1 MFSAL
6 KSFIVGDS
14 SNKNQTNI
22 LKENKPLKSDVSNNN
37 MDSINNKK
45 KTIIKGEKNEF
56 DFSEEYEDEPKQNIN
71 TQSSSSNESISE
83 IKEENI
89 IHNPIQNMDDI
100 DFWRMAHCVY
110 VKNSLININM
120 FNFVPFIK
128 LKRKSEG
135 LLSYIGFGTEDVKE
149 LKYLAGFDE
158 HFIYMINLS
167 KEENKN
173 ENDAMKTIGNH
184 YDINQITNIEV
195 VQDTFLKNK
204 ILITILFVLDNDV
217 NNYISKIKKFYFEK
231 PNALKFLKILKEY
244 LNINKIKVAYI
255 DKVFQDLNFNEIKK
269 EKEGKD
275 KLKKEEIEENNDP
288 KKLPNYKLIKAIAK
302 TLDTILENNKKKSNY
317 KEIVKKQSKM
327 AFSANLIPGISIEDY
342 LLRIQTYA
350 NVEESTLIICLIF
363 IDKLCHT
370 ADVTL
375 THYNIHRILF
385 IAVLL
390 SIKYNEDSFFDNQYY
405 SEIAG
410 VKIKELKLLE
420 YTFVSMVDFNL
431 FVSNEIYEKYKNY
444 LDNFDQ

>member
-14 SNKNQTNI
+14 SNKNQANT
-22 LKENKPLKSDVSNNN
+22 LKENKPLKSDISNNN
-37 MDSINNKK
+37 MDSNNNKK

-56 DFSEEYEDEPKQNIN
+56 DFSEEYEDEPKQNMN
-71 TQSSSSNESISE
+71 TQSSSSSESSKE
-83 IKEENI
+83 IKDDNI
-89 IHNPIQNMDDI
+89 IHNPIQKMDDI

-128 LKRKSEG
+128 LKKKSEG
-135 LLSYIGFGTEDVKE
+135 LLSYIGFGTEDIKE

-195 VQDTFLKNK
+195 VQDAFLKNK

-244 LNINKIKVAYI
+244 LNINKIKVTYI
-255 DKVFQDLNFNEIKK
+255 DKVFQDLNFNENKK
-269 EKEGKD
+269 EKGGKD
-275 KLKKEEIEENNDP
+275 NLKKEENEENNINE
-288 KKLPNYKLIKAIAK
+288 KKEEVQPEIKNENK
-302 TLDTILENNKKKSNY
+302 ETLKEEN
-317 KEIVKKQSKM
+317 KENEEEIFTS
-327 AFSANLIPGISIEDY
+327 E
-342 LLRIQTYA
+342 
-350 NVEESTLIICLIF
+350 NVEEKTEEE
-363 IDKLCHT
+363 K
-370 ADVTL
+370 
-375 THYNIHRILF
+375 
-385 IAVLL
+385 
-390 SIKYNEDSFFDNQYY
+390 
-405 SEIAG
+405 
-410 VKIKELKLLE
+410 KI
-420 YTFVSMVDFNL
+420 
-431 FVSNEIYEKYKNY
+431 
-444 LDNFDQ
+444 

>member
-14 SNKNQTNI
+14 SNKNQTNT
-22 LKENKPLKSDVSNNN
+22 LKENKPLKSDISNNN
-37 MDSINNKK
+37 LDSNNNKK

-56 DFSEEYEDEPKQNIN
+56 DFSEEYEDEPKQNMN
-71 TQSSSSNESISE
+71 TQSSSSSESSKE
-83 IKEENI
+83 IKDDNI

-128 LKRKSEG
+128 LKKKSEG
-135 LLSYIGFGTEDVKE
+135 LLSYIGFGTEDIKE

-195 VQDTFLKNK
+195 VQDAFLKNK

-244 LNINKIKVAYI
+244 LNINKIKVTYI
-255 DKVFQDLNFNEIKK
+255 DKVFQDLNFNENKK
-269 EKEGKD
+269 EKGGKD
-275 KLKKEEIEENNDP
+275 NLKKEENEE
-288 KKLPNYKLIKAIAK
+288 
-302 TLDTILENNKKKSNY
+302 
-317 KEIVKKQSKM
+317 EIFTS
-327 AFSANLIPGISIEDY
+327 E
-342 LLRIQTYA
+342 
-350 NVEESTLIICLIF
+350 NVEE
-363 IDKLCHT
+363 K
-370 ADVTL
+370 AEE
-375 THYNIHRILF
+375 
-385 IAVLL
+385 
-390 SIKYNEDSFFDNQYY
+390 K
-405 SEIAG
+405 
-410 VKIKELKLLE
+410 KI
-420 YTFVSMVDFNL
+420 
-431 FVSNEIYEKYKNY
+431 
-444 LDNFDQ
+444 

>member
-14 SNKNQTNI
+14 SNKNQTNT
-22 LKENKPLKSDVSNNN
+22 LKENKPLKSDISNNN
-37 MDSINNKK
+37 MDSNNNKK

-56 DFSEEYEDEPKQNIN
+56 DFSEEYEDEPKQNMN
-71 TQSSSSNESISE
+71 TQSSSSSESNKE
-83 IKEENI
+83 IKNDNI

-128 LKRKSEG
+128 LKKKSEG
-135 LLSYIGFGTEDVKE
+135 LLSYIGFGTEDIKE

-195 VQDTFLKNK
+195 VQDAFLKNK

-244 LNINKIKVAYI
+244 LNINKIKVTYI

-269 EKEGKD
+269 EKGGKD
-275 KLKKEEIEENNDP
+275 NLKKEENEENNINE
-288 KKLPNYKLIKAIAK
+288 KKEEVQPEIKNENK
-302 TLDTILENNKKKSNY
+302 ETLKEEN
-317 KEIVKKQSKM
+317 KENEEEIFTS
-327 AFSANLIPGISIEDY
+327 E
-342 LLRIQTYA
+342 
-350 NVEESTLIICLIF
+350 NVEEKTEEE
-363 IDKLCHT
+363 K
-370 ADVTL
+370 
-375 THYNIHRILF
+375 
-385 IAVLL
+385 
-390 SIKYNEDSFFDNQYY
+390 
-405 SEIAG
+405 
-410 VKIKELKLLE
+410 KI
-420 YTFVSMVDFNL
+420 
-431 FVSNEIYEKYKNY
+431 
-444 LDNFDQ
+444 

>member
-14 SNKNQTNI
+14 SNKNQTNT
-22 LKENKPLKSDVSNNN
+22 LKENKPLKSDISNNN
-37 MDSINNKK
+37 MDSNNNKK

-56 DFSEEYEDEPKQNIN
+56 DFSEEYEDEPKQNMN
-71 TQSSSSNESISE
+71 TQSSSNSESSKE
-83 IKEENI
+83 IKNDNI

-128 LKRKSEG
+128 LKKKSEG
-135 LLSYIGFGTEDVKE
+135 LLSYIGFGTEDIKE

-195 VQDTFLKNK
+195 VQDEFLKNK

-255 DKVFQDLNFNEIKK
+255 DKVFQDLNFNENKK
-269 EKEGKD
+269 EKGGKD
-275 KLKKEEIEENNDP
+275 NLKKEENEENNINE
-288 KKLPNYKLIKAIAK
+288 KKEEVQPEIKNENK
-302 TLDTILENNKKKSNY
+302 ETLKEEN
-317 KEIVKKQSKM
+317 KENEEEIFTS
-327 AFSANLIPGISIEDY
+327 E
-342 LLRIQTYA
+342 
-350 NVEESTLIICLIF
+350 NVEEKTEEE
-363 IDKLCHT
+363 K
-370 ADVTL
+370 
-375 THYNIHRILF
+375 
-385 IAVLL
+385 
-390 SIKYNEDSFFDNQYY
+390 
-405 SEIAG
+405 
-410 VKIKELKLLE
+410 KI
-420 YTFVSMVDFNL
+420 
-431 FVSNEIYEKYKNY
+431 
-444 LDNFDQ
+444 

>member
-14 SNKNQTNI
+14 SNKNQANT
-22 LKENKPLKSDVSNNN
+22 LKENKPLKSDISNNN
-37 MDSINNKK
+37 MDSNNNKK

-56 DFSEEYEDEPKQNIN
+56 DFSEEYEDEPKQNMN
-71 TQSSSSNESISE
+71 TQNSSSSESSKE
-83 IKEENI
+83 IKDDNI

-128 LKRKSEG
+128 LKKKSEG
-135 LLSYIGFGTEDVKE
+135 LLSYIGFGTEDIKE
-149 LKYLAGFDE
+149 LRYLAGFDE

-195 VQDTFLKNK
+195 VQDAFLKNK

-244 LNINKIKVAYI
+244 LNINKIKVTYI
-255 DKVFQDLNFNEIKK
+255 DKVFQDLNFNENKK
-269 EKEGKD
+269 EKGGKD
-275 KLKKEEIEENNDP
+275 NLKKEENEENNINE
-288 KKLPNYKLIKAIAK
+288 KKEEVQPEIKNENK
-302 TLDTILENNKKKSNY
+302 ETLKEEN
-317 KEIVKKQSKM
+317 KENEEEIFTS
-327 AFSANLIPGISIEDY
+327 E
-342 LLRIQTYA
+342 
-350 NVEESTLIICLIF
+350 NVEEKTEEE
-363 IDKLCHT
+363 K
-370 ADVTL
+370 
-375 THYNIHRILF
+375 
-385 IAVLL
+385 
-390 SIKYNEDSFFDNQYY
+390 
-405 SEIAG
+405 
-410 VKIKELKLLE
+410 KI
-420 YTFVSMVDFNL
+420 
-431 FVSNEIYEKYKNY
+431 
-444 LDNFDQ
+444 

>member
-14 SNKNQTNI
+14 SNKNQTNT
-22 LKENKPLKSDVSNNN
+22 LKENKPLKSDISNNN
-37 MDSINNKK
+37 MDSNNNKK

-56 DFSEEYEDEPKQNIN
+56 DFSEEYEDEPKQNMN
-71 TQSSSSNESISE
+71 TQSSSSSENSKE
-83 IKEENI
+83 IKDDNI

-128 LKRKSEG
+128 LKKKSEG
-135 LLSYIGFGTEDVKE
+135 LLSYIGFGTEDIKE

-195 VQDTFLKNK
+195 VQDAFLKNK

-217 NNYISKIKKFYFEK
+217 NNYISKIKKFYFER

-244 LNINKIKVAYI
+244 LNINKIKVTYI
-255 DKVFQDLNFNEIKK
+255 DKVFQDLNFNENKK
-269 EKEGKD
+269 EKGGKD
-275 KLKKEEIEENNDP
+275 NLKKEENEENNINE
-288 KKLPNYKLIKAIAK
+288 KKEEVQPEIKNENK
-302 TLDTILENNKKKSNY
+302 ETLKEEN
-317 KEIVKKQSKM
+317 KENEEEIFTS
-327 AFSANLIPGISIEDY
+327 E
-342 LLRIQTYA
+342 
-350 NVEESTLIICLIF
+350 NVEE
-363 IDKLCHT
+363 KMEEE
-370 ADVTL
+370 
-375 THYNIHRILF
+375 
-385 IAVLL
+385 
-390 SIKYNEDSFFDNQYY
+390 K
-405 SEIAG
+405 
-410 VKIKELKLLE
+410 KI
-420 YTFVSMVDFNL
+420 
-431 FVSNEIYEKYKNY
+431 
-444 LDNFDQ
+444 

>member
-14 SNKNQTNI
+14 SNKNQTNT
-22 LKENKPLKSDVSNNN
+22 LKENKPLKSDISNNN
-37 MDSINNKK
+37 MDSNNNKK

-56 DFSEEYEDEPKQNIN
+56 DFSEEYEDEPKQNMN
-71 TQSSSSNESISE
+71 TQSSSSSESSKE
-83 IKEENI
+83 IKNDNI

-128 LKRKSEG
+128 LKKKSEG
-135 LLSYIGFGTEDVKE
+135 LLSYIGFGTEDIKE

-195 VQDTFLKNK
+195 VQDAFLKNK

-231 PNALKFLKILKEY
+231 PNALKFLNLLKAY
-244 LNINKIKVAYI
+244 LNINKIKVTYI

-269 EKEGKD
+269 EKGGKD
-275 KLKKEEIEENNDP
+275 NLKKEENEENNINE
-288 KKLPNYKLIKAIAK
+288 KKEEVQPEIKNENK
-302 TLDTILENNKKKSNY
+302 ETLKEEN
-317 KEIVKKQSKM
+317 KENEEEIFTS
-327 AFSANLIPGISIEDY
+327 E
-342 LLRIQTYA
+342 
-350 NVEESTLIICLIF
+350 NVEEE
-363 IDKLCHT
+363 K
-370 ADVTL
+370 
-375 THYNIHRILF
+375 
-385 IAVLL
+385 
-390 SIKYNEDSFFDNQYY
+390 
-405 SEIAG
+405 
-410 VKIKELKLLE
+410 KEE
-420 YTFVSMVDFNL
+420 N
-431 FVSNEIYEKYKNY
+431 
-444 LDNFDQ
+444 

>member
-14 SNKNQTNI
+14 SNKNQANT
-22 LKENKPLKSDVSNNN
+22 LKENKPLKSDISNNN
-37 MDSINNKK
+37 MDANNNKK

-56 DFSEEYEDEPKQNIN
+56 DFSEEYEDEPKQNMN
-71 TQSSSSNESISE
+71 TQSSSSSESSKE
-83 IKEENI
+83 IKDDNI

-128 LKRKSEG
+128 LKKKSEG
-135 LLSYIGFGTEDVKE
+135 LLSYIGFGTEDIKE

-195 VQDTFLKNK
+195 VQDAFLKNK

-244 LNINKIKVAYI
+244 LNINKIKVTYI
-255 DKVFQDLNFNEIKK
+255 DKVFQDLNFNENKK
-269 EKEGKD
+269 EKGGKD
-275 KLKKEEIEENNDP
+275 NLKKEENEENNINE
-288 KKLPNYKLIKAIAK
+288 KKEEVQPEIKNENK
-302 TLDTILENNKKKSNY
+302 ETLKEEN
-317 KEIVKKQSKM
+317 KENEEEIFTS
-327 AFSANLIPGISIEDY
+327 E
-342 LLRIQTYA
+342 
-350 NVEESTLIICLIF
+350 NVEEKTEEE
-363 IDKLCHT
+363 K
-370 ADVTL
+370 
-375 THYNIHRILF
+375 
-385 IAVLL
+385 
-390 SIKYNEDSFFDNQYY
+390 
-405 SEIAG
+405 
-410 VKIKELKLLE
+410 KI
-420 YTFVSMVDFNL
+420 
-431 FVSNEIYEKYKNY
+431 
-444 LDNFDQ
+444 

>member
-14 SNKNQTNI
+14 SNKNQTNT
-22 LKENKPLKSDVSNNN
+22 LKENKPLKSDISNNN
-37 MDSINNKK
+37 MDSNNNKK

-56 DFSEEYEDEPKQNIN
+56 DFSEEYEDEPKQNMS
-71 TQSSSSNESISE
+71 TQSSSSSENSKE
-83 IKEENI
+83 IKDDNI

-128 LKRKSEG
+128 LKKKSEG
-135 LLSYIGFGTEDVKE
+135 LLSYIGFGTEDIKE

-195 VQDTFLKNK
+195 VQDAFLKNK

-217 NNYISKIKKFYFEK
+217 NNYTSKIKKFYFEK

-244 LNINKIKVAYI
+244 LNINKIKVTYI
-255 DKVFQDLNFNEIKK
+255 DKVFQDLNFNENKK
-269 EKEGKD
+269 EKGRKD
-275 KLKKEEIEENNDP
+275 NLKKEENEENNINE
-288 KKLPNYKLIKAIAK
+288 KKEEVQPEIKNENK
-302 TLDTILENNKKKSNY
+302 ETLKEEN
-317 KEIVKKQSKM
+317 KENEEEIFTS
-327 AFSANLIPGISIEDY
+327 E
-342 LLRIQTYA
+342 
-350 NVEESTLIICLIF
+350 NVEEKTEEE
-363 IDKLCHT
+363 K
-370 ADVTL
+370 
-375 THYNIHRILF
+375 
-385 IAVLL
+385 
-390 SIKYNEDSFFDNQYY
+390 
-405 SEIAG
+405 
-410 VKIKELKLLE
+410 KI
-420 YTFVSMVDFNL
+420 
-431 FVSNEIYEKYKNY
+431 
-444 LDNFDQ
+444 

>member
-14 SNKNQTNI
+14 SNKNQTNT
-22 LKENKPLKSDVSNNN
+22 LKENKPLKSDISNNN
-37 MDSINNKK
+37 MDSNNNKK

-56 DFSEEYEDEPKQNIN
+56 DFSEEYEDEPKQNMN
-71 TQSSSSNESISE
+71 TQSSSSSESSKE
-83 IKEENI
+83 IKNDNI

-128 LKRKSEG
+128 LKKKSEG
-135 LLSYIGFGTEDVKE
+135 LLSYIGFGTEDIKE

-195 VQDTFLKNK
+195 VQDAFLKNK

-244 LNINKIKVAYI
+244 LNINKIKVTYI
-255 DKVFQDLNFNEIKK
+255 DKVFQDLNFNENKK
-269 EKEGKD
+269 EKGGKD
-275 KLKKEEIEENNDP
+275 NLKKEENEENNINE
-288 KKLPNYKLIKAIAK
+288 KKEEVLPEIKNENK
-302 TLDTILENNKKKSNY
+302 ETLKEEN
-317 KEIVKKQSKM
+317 KENEEEIFTS
-327 AFSANLIPGISIEDY
+327 E
-342 LLRIQTYA
+342 
-350 NVEESTLIICLIF
+350 NVEEKTEEE
-363 IDKLCHT
+363 K
-370 ADVTL
+370 
-375 THYNIHRILF
+375 
-385 IAVLL
+385 
-390 SIKYNEDSFFDNQYY
+390 
-405 SEIAG
+405 
-410 VKIKELKLLE
+410 KI
-420 YTFVSMVDFNL
+420 
-431 FVSNEIYEKYKNY
+431 
-444 LDNFDQ
+444 

>member
-14 SNKNQTNI
+14 SNKNQANT
-22 LKENKPLKSDVSNNN
+22 LKENKPLKSDISNNN
-37 MDSINNKK
+37 MDSNNNKK

-56 DFSEEYEDEPKQNIN
+56 DFSEEYEDEPKQNMN
-71 TQSSSSNESISE
+71 TQSSSSSENSKE
-83 IKEENI
+83 IKDDNI

-128 LKRKSEG
+128 LKKKSEG
-135 LLSYIGFGTEDVKE
+135 LLSYIGFGTEDIKE

-195 VQDTFLKNK
+195 VQDAFLKNK
-204 ILITILFVLDNDV
+204 ILITILFVLDNDI

-244 LNINKIKVAYI
+244 LNINKIKVTYI

-269 EKEGKD
+269 EKGGKD
-275 KLKKEEIEENNDP
+275 NLKKEENEENNINE
-288 KKLPNYKLIKAIAK
+288 KKEEVQPEIKNENK
-302 TLDTILENNKKKSNY
+302 ETLKEEN
-317 KEIVKKQSKM
+317 KENEEEIFTS
-327 AFSANLIPGISIEDY
+327 E
-342 LLRIQTYA
+342 
-350 NVEESTLIICLIF
+350 NVEE
-363 IDKLCHT
+363 KMEEE
-370 ADVTL
+370 
-375 THYNIHRILF
+375 
-385 IAVLL
+385 
-390 SIKYNEDSFFDNQYY
+390 K
-405 SEIAG
+405 
-410 VKIKELKLLE
+410 KI
-420 YTFVSMVDFNL
+420 
-431 FVSNEIYEKYKNY
+431 
-444 LDNFDQ
+444 

>member
-14 SNKNQTNI
+14 SNKNQTNT
-22 LKENKPLKSDVSNNN
+22 LKENKPLKSDISNNN
-37 MDSINNKK
+37 LDSNNNKK

-56 DFSEEYEDEPKQNIN
+56 DFSEEYEDEPKQNMN
-71 TQSSSSNESISE
+71 TQSSSSSENSKE
-83 IKEENI
+83 IKDDNI

-128 LKRKSEG
+128 LKKKSEG
-135 LLSYIGFGTEDVKE
+135 LLSYIGFGTEDIKE

-195 VQDTFLKNK
+195 IQDAFLKNK

-244 LNINKIKVAYI
+244 LNINKIKVTYI
-255 DKVFQDLNFNEIKK
+255 DKVFQDLNFNENKK
-269 EKEGKD
+269 EKGGKD
-275 KLKKEEIEENNDP
+275 NLKKEENEENNINE
-288 KKLPNYKLIKAIAK
+288 KKEEVQPEIKNENK
-302 TLDTILENNKKKSNY
+302 ETLKEEN
-317 KEIVKKQSKM
+317 KENEEEIFTS
-327 AFSANLIPGISIEDY
+327 E
-342 LLRIQTYA
+342 
-350 NVEESTLIICLIF
+350 NVEEKTEEE
-363 IDKLCHT
+363 K
-370 ADVTL
+370 
-375 THYNIHRILF
+375 
-385 IAVLL
+385 
-390 SIKYNEDSFFDNQYY
+390 
-405 SEIAG
+405 
-410 VKIKELKLLE
+410 KI
-420 YTFVSMVDFNL
+420 
-431 FVSNEIYEKYKNY
+431 
-444 LDNFDQ
+444 